1 MNLLTGL
8 ALDDI
13 QKIEENAEFKKLS
26 MQVELVLGL
35 ERLYQSLL
43 FWIPKSSYKQN
54 SKTHITSV
62 EASSVAFL
70 KRSYYLSW
78 EYIIPSIIDGADDS
92 SDTNSIDQLMNKQR
106 ELKSTILD
114 LSGKLDSL
122 QEDFTEFSRM
132 FNKRRNQINK
142 VKIN

>member
-1 MNLLTGL
+1 
-8 ALDDI
+8 
-13 QKIEENAEFKKLS
+13 
-26 MQVELVLGL
+26 
-35 ERLYQSLL
+35 
-43 FWIPKSSYKQN
+43 
-54 SKTHITSV
+54 
-62 EASSVAFL
+62 
-70 KRSYYLSW
+70 
-78 EYIIPSIIDGADDS
+78 
-92 SDTNSIDQLMNKQR
+92 MNKQR